1 VALQDSDVIDGF
13 VPRPKTGFQVKK
25 PDMNPAAILEEMRP
39 NGTLRPAIRDLA
51 DRSGAY
57 IIVCSAGSTSDTA
70 LQRRRDAMREAIQDL
85 PNADDLALDFY
96 DRGRIASWVRDH
108 AGLVVW
114 ARNKIGRSIPGWR
127 PYGAWAYAPDGI
139 GGEYLLDDT
148 QRIRTDTETRENGFQ
163 PLEGIQRIRDQ
174 LRRTGKVVRLRGL
187 SGVGKTR
194 FVQALFDDRVG
205 VQSLDPSLAVYT
217 DVADGPDPS
226 PTVLAT
232 DLIAS
237 RTRAILVIDNCP
249 PDLHRRL
256 SQVFP
261 SVLP

>member
-1 VALQDSDVIDGF
+1 MFEITSDDIALLNDEDLRTLVGLLCESELRAKGYSAASVTWGGNQNAADGGLDARVALQRGDIDGF
-13 VPRPKTGFQVKK
+13 LPRPNTGFQVKK
-25 PDMNPAAILEEMRP
+25 PDMNPAAILAEMRP

-70 LQRRRDAMREAIQDL
+70 LQRRRDAMRDAIQDL
-85 PNADDLALDFY
+85 PNADDLASDFY

-114 ARNKIGRSIPGWR
+114 TRKKIGRSIPGWS
-127 PYGAWAYAPDGI
+127 PYGAWAFAPDGI

-148 QRIRTDTETRENGFQ
+148 HRIRTDTETCENVFQ

-174 LRRTGKVVRLRGL
+174 LRRAGKVVRLRGL

-194 FVQALFDDRVG
+194 LVEALFDDRVG
-205 VQSLDPSLAVYT
+205 VQV
-217 DVADGPDPS
+217 
-226 PTVLAT
+226 
-232 DLIAS
+232 
-237 RTRAILVIDNCP
+237 
-249 PDLHRRL
+249 
-256 SQVFP
+256 
-261 SVLP
+261 